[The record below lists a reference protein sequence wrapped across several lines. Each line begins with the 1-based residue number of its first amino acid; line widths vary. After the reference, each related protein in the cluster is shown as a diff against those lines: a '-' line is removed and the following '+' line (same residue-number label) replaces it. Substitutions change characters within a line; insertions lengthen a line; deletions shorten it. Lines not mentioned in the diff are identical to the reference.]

1 MAECCNRAGPHS
13 PTLASCTHKVLD
25 LCFRRQLTAP
35 ALTCRWQSAA
45 AEQAL
50 PKTVAMLEVPLYKE
64 LELIVDAE
72 PWGTDSEDDAHTQ
85 QLMSEYQA
93 RLASEGPLDAEALP
107 PEVLDAIEDSHSQE
121 SQQFAEFAA
130 RLASAPEQVLRYCSE
145 DGAQPLW
152 PSLAYVPE
160 PDSIP
165 ACPLCGAARR
175 FEFQILPLLLHFM
188 QVDASSPDSI
198 DFGSIAVFTCSN
210 SCNITT
216 PAAPSAYAEE
226 YVWVQPS

>member
-1 MAECCNRAGPHS
+1 MPE
-13 PTLASCTHKVLD
+13 
-25 LCFRRQLTAP
+25 
-35 ALTCRWQSAA
+35 
-45 AEQAL
+45 
-50 PKTVAMLEVPLYKE
+50 VALYKE

-107 PEVLDAIEDSHSQE
+107 PEVLDAIEGSHSQE

-130 RLASAPEQVLRYCSE
+130 RLASAPEQVLRYCAE

-152 PSLAYVPE
+152 PSLAHVPK

-175 FEFQILPLLLHFM
+175 FEFQILPQLLHFM

-198 DFGSIAVFTCSN
+198 DFGSIAVYTCSN
-210 SCNITT
+210 NCNIET
-216 PAAPSAYAEE
+216 PAVPSAYAEE

>member
-1 MAECCNRAGPHS
+1 M
-13 PTLASCTHKVLD
+13 
-25 LCFRRQLTAP
+25 TAP

-152 PSLAYVPE
+152 PSLALSQSLTASLLAPCV
-160 PDSIP
+160 
-165 ACPLCGAARR
+165 GRR
-175 FEFQILPLLLHFM
+175 GVLSFKFCL
-188 QVDASSPDSI
+188 
-198 DFGSIAVFTCSN
+198 
-210 SCNITT
+210 SCCT
-216 PAAPSAYAEE
+216 SCK
-226 YVWVQPS
+226 